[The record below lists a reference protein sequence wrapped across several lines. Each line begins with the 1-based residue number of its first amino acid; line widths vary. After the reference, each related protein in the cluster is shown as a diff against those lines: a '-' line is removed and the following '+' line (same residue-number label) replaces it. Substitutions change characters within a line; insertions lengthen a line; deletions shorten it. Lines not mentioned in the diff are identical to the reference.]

1 MKRNVS
7 LSFWL
12 VSLISA
18 ILITFSVTF
27 ATSCSQAEDTALTT
41 TTVAITESE
50 TPESSA
56 DSEPKY
62 YFDPDI
68 IQDVLEVF
76 EMESVLGLD
85 RETITEELL
94 KGFLARCGDKY
105 AEYMTSDEYDDFT
118 SSYQG
123 DLVGV
128 GVTVQYDETVNGV
141 RVIDVTPNSP
151 AEEVGFQPYDVIVA
165 VNGVKPSAS
174 LTGSALVDLLADMIR
189 GEEGTKVS
197 ITVSRDGKEIVFNAI
212 RRRIE
217 VQSVKYQFCNYN
229 GKKVAYIA
237 IRSFD
242 YPTVSQF
249 KEAID
254 SAERD
259 NVDYIVYDLRNNGG
273 GLLSSVTSMLTYLV
287 ADKTLLTEVVYPEF
301 TQKLTA
307 GQYAW
312 TSLSNDEG
320 PYLYTSG
327 SSIRY
332 NQAYADHTVSI
343 PSAVLVNQYTAS
355 AAELFTAVLRD
366 YKLATVVGETTYGKG
381 CMQVTYSFRDNS
393 ALKLTVALYNPPCGV
408 NYDITT
414 EGPVGIAPEYEVIF
428 TDEENQN
435 SLYLL
440 PHEDDRQFV
449 TAFNALTDG
458 EKLPIPTK
466 QGN

>member
-1 MKRNVS
+1 MKRNIS

-18 ILITFSVTF
+18 ILITFTVTF
-27 ATSCSQAEDTALTT
+27 AVSCSVPDEGTTEKTTAE
-41 TTVAITESE
+41 ITEAV
-50 TPESSA
+50 TPDTTAEAES
-56 DSEPKY
+56 KY
-62 YFDPDI
+62 YFDPDK
-68 IQDVLEVF
+68 IQEVLELY
-76 EMESVLGLD
+76 EKESVLGLD
-85 RETITEELL
+85 LETITEELI
-94 KGFLARCGDKY
+94 KGFLDRCGDDY
-105 AEYMTSDEYDDFT
+105 AEYMTSDEYEDFN

-123 DLVGV
+123 DLVGI
-128 GVTVQYDETVNGV
+128 GVTVQYDETVGGV
-141 RVIDVTPNSP
+141 RVIDVTPKSP
-151 AEEVGFQPYDVIVA
+151 AEEAGFKPYDVIVA
-165 VNGVKPSAS
+165 VNGTRPGAS
-174 LTGSALVDLLADMIR
+174 LTGSALVDTLADMIR

-197 ITVSRDGKEIVFNAI
+197 ITVSREGKEIVLNAT

-217 VQSVKYQFCNYN
+217 VQSVKYQLCHYN

-242 YPTVSQF
+242 YPTISQF

-259 NVDYIVYDLRNNGG
+259 NADYIVYDLRNNGG

-287 ADKTLLTEVVYPEF
+287 PDKTLLTEVVYPES
-301 TQKLTA
+301 TQKLEA
-307 GQYAW
+307 GRYVW
-312 TSLSNDEG
+312 KNLSSEDG
-320 PYLYTSG
+320 PYLFSNG
-327 SSIRY
+327 SSVRY

-343 PSAVLVNQYTAS
+343 PSAVLVNHYTAS
-355 AAELFTAVLRD
+355 AAELFTSVLRD
-366 YKLATVVGETTYGKG
+366 YDLATIVGETTYGKG
-381 CMQVTYSFRDNS
+381 CMQVTYEFADRT

-414 EGPVGIAPEYEVIF
+414 EGPVGIAPDHEVIF
-428 TDEENQN
+428 TEEENKV

-458 EKLPIPTK
+458 TKLPIPMT
-466 QGN
+466 GN